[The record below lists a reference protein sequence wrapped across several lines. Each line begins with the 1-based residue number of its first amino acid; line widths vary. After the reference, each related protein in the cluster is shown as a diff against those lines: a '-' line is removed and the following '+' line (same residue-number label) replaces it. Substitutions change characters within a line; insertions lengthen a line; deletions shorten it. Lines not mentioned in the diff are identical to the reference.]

1 MFENTLQSVTAR
13 HRTVVSLACLIV
25 ASSRGHSVLA
35 SSELAVPAVLCVFS
49 GRTEQSYPLYFRG
62 DHAAWRIQLERK
74 PKGRERQ
81 MFQLCNGCLDL
92 FVLWLKWKYQRHLH
106 HQDADLRF
114 GKVMW
119 SEQARYS
126 SCLDHMLCYLL
137 IHFEPSPLSSST
149 ATEIFDS
156 MTDSK
161 SINWSINKPDH
172 TAVGHF
178 RFWSISD
185 WRPASKS
192 IPAIHVVCEK
202 EDRWFNHWQ
211 PENWS

>member
-1 MFENTLQSVTAR
+1 MQRDAFNL
-13 HRTVVSLACLIV
+13 
-25 ASSRGHSVLA
+25 RGNQKEGKHKCSN
-35 SSELAVPAVLCVFS
+35 
-49 GRTEQSYPLYFRG
+49 
-62 DHAAWRIQLERK
+62 IN
-74 PKGRERQ
+74 
-81 MFQLCNGCLDL
+81 CNGCLDL
-92 FVLWLKWKYQRHLH
+92 FALQPKWKYQWHLH

-119 SEQARYS
+119 SEQAAYS

-137 IHFEPSPLSSST
+137 IHFELSPLSSST

-161 SINWSINKPDH
+161 FINWSINKPDH

-202 EDRWFNHWQ
+202 EDILDNLTIDS
-211 PENWS
+211 E